1 MPESCLRCHAEIPD
15 DEINPCD
22 GCGFSLCASC
32 ERWRRCG
39 RYEIHLSLYPET
51 ARRYYSLLD
60 DANAGR
66 VDTDEIEAELCE
78 LEAAM
83 A

>member
-1 MPESCLRCHAEIPD
+1 MESCLRCNAISPT
-15 DEINPCD
+15 DEMAYCS
-22 GCGFSLCASC
+22 GCGFHLCAGC
-32 ERWRRCG
+32 EGVQRCG
-39 RYEIHLSLYPET
+39 CYEIKMTLHPET

-60 DANAGR
+60 DADAGR
-66 VDTDEIEAELCE
+66 VDGDEIEEELCE

>member
-1 MPESCLRCHAEIPD
+1 MTLH
-15 DEINPCD
+15 
-22 GCGFSLCASC
+22 
-32 ERWRRCG
+32 
-39 RYEIHLSLYPET
+39 PET

-60 DANAGR
+60 DADAGR
-66 VDTDEIEAELCE
+66 VDGDEIEEELCE